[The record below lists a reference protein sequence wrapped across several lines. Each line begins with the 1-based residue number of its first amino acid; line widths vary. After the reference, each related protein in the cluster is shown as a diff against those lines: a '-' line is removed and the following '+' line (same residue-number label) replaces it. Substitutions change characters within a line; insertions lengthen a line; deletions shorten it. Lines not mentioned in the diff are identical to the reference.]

1 MAEDGLDS
9 LGQHKRFST
18 HLQPSD
24 ALNTARW
31 SVYVTCHMSRD
42 TCHVC
47 RWGAPG
53 LRQARSE
60 EVLCPPGQV
69 EQEAANPWHEAEHS
83 TGLTYTLKVGSW
95 TRWSLISL
103 TVHTL

>member
-1 MAEDGLDS
+1 M
-9 LGQHKRFST
+9 
-18 HLQPSD
+18 
-24 ALNTARW
+24 
-31 SVYVTCHMSRD
+31 
-42 TCHVC
+42 C

-60 EVLCPPGQV
+60 EVLCPAGQV
-69 EQEAANPWHEAEHS
+69 EQEAANPWHEAEQS

>member
-1 MAEDGLDS
+1 MS
-9 LGQHKRFST
+9 
-18 HLQPSD
+18 
-24 ALNTARW
+24 
-31 SVYVTCHMSRD
+31 YVTCHVSYV

-47 RWGAPG
+47 RWPSPG

-60 EVLCPPGQV
+60 EVLCPPGQA

-95 TRWSLISL
+95 TLISL

>member
-1 MAEDGLDS
+1 MYGTY
-9 LGQHKRFST
+9 H
-18 HLQPSD
+18 
-24 ALNTARW
+24 
-31 SVYVTCHMSRD
+31 VSRV

-47 RWGAPG
+47 RWPAPG

-83 TGLTYTLKVGSW
+83 TGLTYTLKVGHLDTHITHCPHSV
-95 TRWSLISL
+95 TRSLLSETPGWGRPL
-103 TVHTL
+103 